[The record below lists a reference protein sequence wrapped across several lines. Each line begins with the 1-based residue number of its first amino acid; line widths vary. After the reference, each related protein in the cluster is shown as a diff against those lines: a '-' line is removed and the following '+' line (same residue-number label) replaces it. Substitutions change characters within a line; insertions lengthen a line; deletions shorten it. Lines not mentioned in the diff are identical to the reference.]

1 MMIMI
6 MIMCQATPDS
16 ATTSGEMNS
25 SKLAQ
30 YEINLSF
37 CGLVGMLDLP
47 RNRRPSGKLSVRDDP
62 GW

>member
-1 MMIMI
+1 

-47 RNRRPSGKLSVRDDP
+47 RIEMILAGDNFTSIMATVE
-62 GW
+62 

>member
-1 MMIMI
+1 MMI
-6 MIMCQATPDS
+6 CLCLATPDS
-16 ATTSGEMNS
+16 AKTYGEMNS
-25 SKLAQ
+25 SKFAQ